1 MSIDFSI
8 NAEMRA
14 DTGKGASRRLRH
26 AGLTPA
32 IVYGGSEAPVAITLK
47 HDEIIQHIGHEA
59 FFSHIL
65 DLKLDGRTQ
74 KVVLRDMQ
82 RHPAR
87 RMVMHLDFQ
96 RIAERDRIHMH
107 VPLHFMGEDAAPG
120 IKAGG
125 VVSHLTIEVE
135 ITCLPK
141 DLPEYI
147 EVDMSGL
154 EIGESIHLSDI
165 RLPEGVTL
173 VGLTQGEG
181 HDSAVAAIHAPRA
194 QIEEEE
200 EQQEVTDE
208 DDKAED
214 E

>member
-1 MSIDFSI
+1 MSAGFSI
-8 NAEMRA
+8 HAEMRT

-26 AGLTPA
+26 AGFTPA
-32 IVYGGSEAPVAITLK
+32 IVYGGGEAPAAIMLK
-47 HDEIIQHIGHEA
+47 HNEIIEHIEREA
-59 FFSHIL
+59 FFSHLL
-65 DLKLDGRTQ
+65 DLNLEGRVQ

-96 RIAERDRIHMH
+96 RVADRDRIHMH

-120 IKAGG
+120 VKAGG
-125 VVSHLTIEVE
+125 VVSHLAIEAE

-154 EIGESIHLSDI
+154 EIGESVHLSDI

-181 HDSAVAAIHAPRA
+181 HDSAVASIHAARA
-194 QIEEEE
+194 VVEED
-200 EQQEVTDE
+200 EVIDADE
-208 DDKAED
+208 AED
-214 E
+214 Q